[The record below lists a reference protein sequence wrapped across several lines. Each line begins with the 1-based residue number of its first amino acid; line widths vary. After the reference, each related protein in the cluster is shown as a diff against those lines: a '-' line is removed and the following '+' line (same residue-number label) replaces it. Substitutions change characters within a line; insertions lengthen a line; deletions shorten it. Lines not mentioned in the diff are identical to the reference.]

1 MHQRGR
7 NFEETQWSLILR
19 ARDGNSGI
27 SREAISRLCNVYWF
41 PIYSYILHKGYSR
54 EQSQDLTQDF
64 FVLFLEKD
72 FVNSVTQGRGKFRSF
87 LLAATNH
94 FLTDEWRRKQSQKRG
109 GDKTF
114 VSLDFTKGDQLYA
127 EMASDNLSPEKIFD
141 RNWARTVLARALNRL
156 RGEYGRAG
164 KERIFDVLHLVLSEP
179 NARLGYEKLAEE
191 LELSPG
197 ATRTAAYRLRKRYAE
212 MLKDEI
218 SQTLDDPSNAE
229 TELKYLL
236 EALG

>member
-1 MHQRGR
+1 MPQQGR

-19 ARDGNSGI
+19 ARDEDSGI
-27 SREAISRLCNVYWF
+27 SKEAISRLCNAYWF

-54 EQSQDLTQDF
+54 DQSQDLTQDF

-72 FVNSVTQGRGKFRSF
+72 FVNSVSHGRGKFRSF

-94 FLTDEWRRKQSQKRG
+94 FLADEWRRKKSQKRG
-109 GDKTF
+109 GGKVF
-114 VSLDFTKGDQLYA
+114 ISLDFAKGDRLYA
-127 EMASDNLSPEKIFD
+127 EMASDSLSPEQIFD
-141 RNWARTVLARALNRL
+141 RNWAQTVLARAQNRL
-156 RGEYGRAG
+156 RSEYRLAG
-164 KERIFDVLHLVLSEP
+164 KERIFDVLQLVLSES
-179 NARLGYEKLAEE
+179 NARVGYDRLAEE

-197 ATRTAAYRLRKRYAE
+197 AARTAAYRLRKRYAE

-229 TELKYLL
+229 TELGHLL